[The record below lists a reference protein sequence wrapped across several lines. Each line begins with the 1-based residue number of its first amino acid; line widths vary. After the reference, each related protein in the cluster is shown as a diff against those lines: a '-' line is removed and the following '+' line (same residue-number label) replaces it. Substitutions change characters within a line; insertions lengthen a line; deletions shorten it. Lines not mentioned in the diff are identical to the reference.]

1 MEIMHLSLVNSCFFL
16 LPLEM
21 DQTFNCREIMIIR
34 ETFLSDFSNFLGILD
49 ILFLVALAQICF
61 IQCNGRQDVQ
71 NKDREGKVHVMR
83 RAGSQRTPGLGICGK
98 TLICM

>member
-49 ILFLVALAQICF
+49 ILFFVALAQICF

-71 NKDREGKVHVMR
+71 NKDREGYEKGWLSKNS
-83 RAGSQRTPGLGICGK
+83 RARNMWKDPDLYVIPV
-98 TLICM
+98 

>member
-1 MEIMHLSLVNSCFFL
+1 MVLPALVFEEATWL
-16 LPLEM
+16 LNTAGIFSPAVR
-21 DQTFNCREIMIIR
+21 NAV
-34 ETFLSDFSNFLGILD
+34 FSNFLGILD